1 MDDHDAGSEPPT
13 EAGGGSDIGTKTASD
28 GDTQADSQLLTEP
41 AAGGRTDSGGL
52 PATDVELQKQYER
65 GLAHSDPEPSARS
78 FDNDFIAPFR
88 LSSARY
94 LTCGSQDAQCHF
106 HRL

>member
-1 MDDHDAGSEPPT
+1 MLKPEHERR
-13 EAGGGSDIGTKTASD
+13 
-28 GDTQADSQLLTEP
+28 
-41 AAGGRTDSGGL
+41 AAEGL
-52 PATDVELQKQYER
+52 WALREKPATDGELQKQYEH
-65 GLAHSDPEPSARS
+65 GLAHSDPESSARS

-94 LTCGSQDAQCHF
+94 HTCGSQDAQCHF

>member
-1 MDDHDAGSEPPT
+1 MLRT
-13 EAGGGSDIGTKTASD
+13 EHERRAV
-28 GDTQADSQLLTEP
+28 E
-41 AAGGRTDSGGL
+41 GL
-52 PATDVELQKQYER
+52 WAVRETPATDVELQKQYER

-94 LTCGSQDAQCHF
+94 LTCGSQAAQCHF